1 MFCAQREPRD
11 HVGHLSAVSHTA
23 LSQRPRPGAELG
35 QQSTRPPGGAPAT
48 LASEGASSATPAA
61 SRSPTGPACCSEA
74 YDVRDI
80 GETVKRMAQLLQD
93 AFNTRRDL

>member
-23 LSQRPRPGAELG
+23 LSQCPRPGAELG

-48 LASEGASSATPAA
+48 LASEGASSAML
-61 SRSPTGPACCSEA
+61 GPACCSEA